1 MARAKGFAEEN
12 PGGRLTTKTSQYA
25 SPSISIAWCINGR
38 QADASRTSAFIC
50 ALPTRSAA
58 VAASTLQ
65 HNTNAVHGRK
75 RRCLLR
81 RTRWSSV
88 PLCSCFP
95 ASRTHTMFTNL
106 ACASPSASMYL
117 LVVVRLACPAKA

>member
-1 MARAKGFAEEN
+1 MARAKGIAEEN

-38 QADASRTSAFIC
+38 QAEASRTSAFIC

-58 VAASTLQ
+58 ALTDV
-65 HNTNAVHGRK
+65 
-75 RRCLLR
+75 
-81 RTRWSSV
+81 
-88 PLCSCFP
+88 
-95 ASRTHTMFTNL
+95 TNL

-117 LVVVRLACPAKA
+117 LVVVRLACPAAHIYSIGQDGVLFRSAAIFQRSAKA